1 MGVVLP
7 HYMGGAEYRGAG
19 DGDSYLY
26 PDCCCFHLTILR
38 FPFLFCLLNHLTL
51 TYAAFSDT
59 KEYLTQGMN
68 QSCVCTQTNWQTTN
82 N

>member
-26 PDCCCFHLTILR
+26 ADCCCFHLTILR
-38 FPFLFCLLNHLTL
+38 FFFSFLFAQPLNIDL
-51 TYAAFSDT
+51 
-59 KEYLTQGMN
+59 
-68 QSCVCTQTNWQTTN
+68 
-82 N
+82 